1 MENKMPYVKDGK
13 IYVSNEQM
21 KFVLKDLYDS
31 DIMHTVMLMLVW
43 GILLMIMVGFL
54 IAIDSLVC
62 AGFVTILGLSALY
75 NINKSYKEAYALREA
90 IEKVEIVVVA
100 EN

>member
-1 MENKMPYVKDGK
+1 MENKMPYKKDGK

-21 KFVLKDLYDS
+21 KSIIKNSYETN
-31 DIMHTVMLMLVW
+31 IMHTLMFMIVW

-54 IAIDSLVC
+54 IATDSLVC
-62 AGFVTILGLSALY
+62 AGFVTILGLSVLY
-75 NINKSYKEAYALREA
+75 STNKSYKEAYALREG
-90 IEKVEIVVVA
+90 IENVEIVVVA